1 MYAIK
6 SVHDGIAVLSLKG
19 KLVTTEDNEALQ
31 EDVKEVIKNN
41 PKGLVINMRQL
52 NWVSSTGISGIIRC
66 LSMIKKAGGEF
77 GLTGLNDKV
86 QNIITLTQLDKVIPV
101 FPSVEDAVARFKA

>member
-6 SVHDGIAVLSLKG
+6 SDNDGIAVLALKG
-19 KLVTTEDNEALQ
+19 KLVTAEDNETLQ
-31 EDVKEVIKNN
+31 DDVKEVIKNK

-52 NWVSSTGISGIIRC
+52 SWVSSTGISGIIRC
-66 LSMIKKAGGEF
+66 LSMTKKAGGEF

-101 FPSVEDAVARFKA
+101 FPSVEDAVAKFNA